1 MIITHQKYEKEKF
14 TEDIKAAERDAG
26 YILSDREKV
35 NLGRKAEILYE
46 KPQQVARALPNEV
59 VGQDCVQS
67 FVSNMSE

>member
-46 KPQQVARALPNEV
+46 KILTCTVDLTAV
-59 VGQDCVQS
+59 
-67 FVSNMSE
+67 